1 MIYPQRSP
9 LRLPGLTMRPQDID
23 APGAIS
29 IGGHL
34 GDVYA
39 NGAQPYDDG
48 VELLGAVL
56 RSSMEHMGPAAQEET
71 IQDIVYECFESLGE
85 ETFTPSTRNL
95 EALRQLGRR

>member
-1 MIYPQRSP
+1 MLYPQRSP
-9 LRLPGLTMRPQDID
+9 LRLPGLTMRPQDIG
-23 APGAIS
+23 AAGAIS

-39 NGAQPYDDG
+39 DGVQPYDDG

-56 RSSMEHMGPAAQEET
+56 RSSTDHMTPAAEEET
-71 IQDIVYECFESLGE
+71 IQDIVYECWESIEE